1 MTDYA
6 VFYAPAAL
14 DDLETIYNYITYTLG
29 NRIAG
34 DAQEA
39 RIRKEIQTLD
49 HFPSRYER
57 VSWEP
62 WHGMNVRK
70 LPIDNF
76 VVYYSVEETS
86 KEVTILRIFYGGQ
99 DVERI
104 INSDLPNQ

>member
-14 DDLETIYNYITYTLG
+14 DDLETIYDHITYTLG

-39 RIRKEIQTLD
+39 RIREEIQTLN
-49 HFPSRYER
+49 HFPLRYER

-62 WHGMNVRK
+62 WHSMNVRK

-76 VVYYSVEETS
+76 VVYYSVDEIV

-99 DVERI
+99 NVEQI
-104 INSDLPNQ
+104 INADLSK